1 MTAARRSSRR
11 VAGVVL
17 RSSSAGREDPPR
29 LVDLAHVRRRLAVRV
44 QVGMEPLRKATM
56 GAGNLLL
63 GGIASDPEHRVGI
76 VVGVVWHCA
85 DSRLGDPV

>member
-1 MTAARRSSRR
+1 
-11 VAGVVL
+11 
-17 RSSSAGREDPPR
+17 
-29 LVDLAHVRRRLAVRV
+29 
-44 QVGMEPLRKATM
+44 MEPLRKATM

-63 GGIASDPEHRVGI
+63 GGIASDPEHRVRI